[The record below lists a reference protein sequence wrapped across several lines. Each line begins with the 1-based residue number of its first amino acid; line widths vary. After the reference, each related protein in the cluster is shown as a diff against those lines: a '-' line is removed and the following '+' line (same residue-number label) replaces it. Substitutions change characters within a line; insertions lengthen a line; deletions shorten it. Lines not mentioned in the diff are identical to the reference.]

1 MKIKLSFYLIEKYFL
16 LINFFNSKQ
25 IQKNFKNDYQK
36 TIFHKTNGV

>member
-25 IQKNFKNDYQK
+25 IQKKIKNNFQK
-36 TIFHKTNGV
+36 TTFHKTNGV